1 MDLSIVF
8 VNYKTEALLLECLR
22 SIYAHTNGLNFECI
36 IVDNHFI
43 PGQNQAILDEFPTTN
58 WIDSG
63 GNIGF
68 SKANNIGLQAAQGQY
83 ILFLNADTLLVD
95 NSIYLAYEHL
105 KNDTSLAAVGGIQLD
120 ENRQTIPYYRTLNDV
135 RRDFYIVPNKP
146 FFHALIDRLLPEQ
159 TFSRPEE
166 TNNLVGAFL
175 MASRENLLKIKGW
188 DEDFFM
194 YAEDAELSFRLSKLG
209 NLAYFDD
216 VKFIHLIQENPFR
229 RTNFSWVNRF
239 AMQIQVSNL
248 LWVRKSYGVLAVL
261 IIYANYTLLAPLFW
275 LWKIGINLIKGEN
288 WLNDTHNQRI
298 FSQKLRVLY
307 HYFFAILFLKKGPF
321 RIKPE
326 ENIDQVNKS

>member
-1 MDLSIVF
+1 MDVSIVL

-22 SIYAHTNGLNFECI
+22 SIYAHTNGLSFECI
-36 IVDNHFI
+36 IVDNHYI
-43 PGQNQAILDEFPTTN
+43 PGQNQSILDEFPTTN

-105 KNDTSLAAVGGIQLD
+105 LNDANLVAVGGIQLD
-120 ENRQTIPYYRTLNDV
+120 ENRQAIPYYRTLNDV

-159 TFSRPEE
+159 TFRRPEE

-248 LWVRKSYGVLAVL
+248 LWIRKSYGVLAVL

-288 WLNDTHNQRI
+288 WLNDTNNQRI

-307 HYFFAILFLKKGPF
+307 HYFFAILFLKKGPY

>member
-1 MDLSIVF
+1 
-8 VNYKTEALLLECLR
+8 
-22 SIYAHTNGLNFECI
+22 
-36 IVDNHFI
+36 
-43 PGQNQAILDEFPTTN
+43 
-58 WIDSG
+58 
-63 GNIGF
+63 
-68 SKANNIGLQAAQGQY
+68 
-83 ILFLNADTLLVD
+83 
-95 NSIYLAYEHL
+95 
-105 KNDTSLAAVGGIQLD
+105 
-120 ENRQTIPYYRTLNDV
+120 
-135 RRDFYIVPNKP
+135 
-146 FFHALIDRLLPEQ
+146 
-159 TFSRPEE
+159 
-166 TNNLVGAFL
+166 

-288 WLNDTHNQRI
+288 WLNDTNNQRI

-307 HYFFAILFLKKGPF
+307 HYFFAILFLKKGPY